1 MNAEQELKLQWYLQL
16 SGFQVCA
23 GKLACIFARLQKGSP
38 LSDDEIERE
47 EKNAATEILE
57 AYENLR
63 VDIFS
68 E

>member
-23 GKLACIFARLQKGSP
+23 GKLACIFARLQKGAP
-38 LSDDEIERE
+38 LSDEEIAQEE
-47 EKNAATEILE
+47 EKAAMDVLE
-57 AYENLR
+57 TYEDLTAHTS
-63 VDIFS
+63 S